1 MSEFESCKRG
11 TEPGG
16 KTAGWLFALLFLVV
30 AVSSGYGQSSP
41 ETQSAPAIPA
51 QSPTISTNVDEVSLD
66 LVVHDQKHKSVLD
79 LKPEDIEVT
88 DNDTPVALTGFH
100 LVKADANT
108 PHLITLVFD
117 HFDISAAKSAQNLA
131 VKILKMFPTNGYS
144 FALLDFSGRLRLLQ
158 GFTEDRGAI
167 AQAVKIVTNKADAPL
182 ILSATGLAVKNTND
196 HSDDERASAAAQA
209 EKNLIA
215 ITRTGADLSGAH
227 VDVKVRARYQTLL
240 AALADA
246 QLIRQDQHTVPTLA
260 GLLALVRAQQKLTER
275 KAIIYFTENAQM
287 DSAAKEMVHTITGAA
302 NRAGVSFYV
311 VDMDALDVGGE
322 HQIQTAMLSGGAPFS
337 PVAQPVAGS
346 GGHATTMPMQQ
357 ASGFGNSGSATDFMM
372 RSDEGSTFTA
382 VKSPMMDLA
391 NGTGGAYIDAQNNT
405 RKPLQQMLQDM
416 TTYYQASYVPPIKE
430 YDGSFRTIST
440 KPVRAGL
447 EIKTKSGYVA
457 LAPGA
462 EAGIRPFEV
471 PLLKLLNNPQL
482 PTDLKFHAAVL
493 QFGELPDGN
502 VNTLA
507 VEVPITA
514 LETKKD
520 THTNLYSAHVSIV
533 AQIKDKSGTVIE
545 HFGEDIS
552 KRGALESIDTDASA
566 AITLQRHFMAIPGQ
580 YVMEVVVFD
589 QAGGKAGA
597 ERVNFEIPAV
607 QPSPSL
613 SEIVLVRKV
622 DTFHEEDDPLEPL
635 RFEKGRL
642 TPNLS
647 GQLPEN
653 SKSVSLFFFL
663 HPDPKATDP
672 ATLEMEVSHNGN
684 PGHRTPLSLPVRK
697 EHAGDAIPYM
707 ANFKASALAPGVY
720 DVKTTMTQGGKTSE
734 RDLTF
739 TVEGTV
745 AGNKPTAA
753 ADSAL
758 AADVKAQGVT
768 AEPHAATQLV
778 ITTLSDPLPPPSP
791 EEVTSLIA
799 DTRERAVGYADSL
812 PNFICVEITN
822 RSYDPTGSGRW
833 KHRDTIAELLRY
845 RDKAETHTMIEI
857 DGKPSTGDRDAM
869 SGSFSAGELGGV
881 LKSVFAPSAKAD
893 FRWKETDALGAGT
906 VQVFDYRVARTNSL
920 FSVTGFNNRAV
931 TVGFHGLVFIDSTT
945 RNVRRITLVADDL
958 PADFPTHATSLA
970 VDYDYVVIN
979 AHDYLMPISAE
990 MSLRQG
996 RHEAVLNTIEFRNY
1010 RRFGSNVRILNFN
1023 PIEKP

>member
-1 MSEFESCKRG
+1 M
-11 TEPGG
+11 
-16 KTAGWLFALLFLVV
+16 
-30 AVSSGYGQSSP
+30 
-41 ETQSAPAIPA
+41 
-51 QSPTISTNVDEVSLD
+51 
-66 LVVHDQKHKSVLD
+66 
-79 LKPEDIEVT
+79 T

-108 PHLITLVFD
+108 GHLITLVFD
-117 HFDISAAKSAQNLA
+117 HFGVSAAKNAQNLA
-131 VKILKMFPTNGYS
+131 TRILKMFPSNGYS

-158 GFTEDRGAI
+158 GFTDDRGAI
-167 AQAVKIVTNKADAPL
+167 AQAIKTVTDKAGTPL
-182 ILSATGLAVKNTND
+182 ILSATGLMVKNPND
-196 HSDDERASAAAQA
+196 HSDDERASAAARA

-215 ITRTGADLSGAH
+215 ITRTGADPSGTH
-227 VDVKVRARYQTLL
+227 VDLKVRARYQTLL

-260 GLLALVRAQQKLTER
+260 GLLALVRSQQRLTER
-275 KAIIYFTENAQM
+275 KAIIYFTENTQM
-287 DSAAKEMVHTITGAA
+287 DSAAREMVHTITGAA

-322 HQIQTAMLSGGAPFS
+322 HQIQTAMLSGQAPFN
-337 PVAQPVAGS
+337 PTPQVVAGS
-346 GGHATTMPMQQ
+346 GGHATTTPMQQ
-357 ASGFGNSGSATDFMM
+357 SSGFGTAGGAAGSATDFMM

-382 VKSPMMDLA
+382 IKSPMMDLA

-430 YDGSFRTIST
+430 YDGSFRTIAA

-447 EIKTKSGYVA
+447 EIKTKTGYVA

-471 PLLKLLNNPQL
+471 PLLKLLNEPQL
-482 PTDLKFHAAVL
+482 PTDVKFHAAVL

-502 VNTLA
+502 TSTLA
-507 VEVPITA
+507 VEVPIAA

-520 THTNLYSAHVSIV
+520 THTNLFSAHVSIV
-533 AQIKDKSGTVIE
+533 AEIKDKTGTVIE

-552 KRGALESIDTDASA
+552 KRGALESIDTDSSA

-580 YVMEVVVFD
+580 YVMEVAVRDQFD
-589 QAGGKAGA
+589 GKDGA
-597 ERVNFEIPAV
+597 ARVDFEIPAV

-635 RFEKGRL
+635 RFEKGKL

-653 SKSVSLFFFL
+653 AKSVSLFFIL
-663 HPDPKATDP
+663 HPDPKAADP

-684 PGHRTPLSLPVRK
+684 PGHRTPLALPIHK
-697 EHAGDAIPYM
+697 GLAGDAIPYM
-707 ANFKASALAPGVY
+707 ANFRASSLAPGVY
-720 DVKTTMTQGGKTSE
+720 DVKATMTQGGKTSE

-745 AGNKPTAA
+745 AGNKPTAGP
-753 ADSAL
+753 DNAL
-758 AADVKAQGVT
+758 AADVKMQGAT
-768 AEPHAATQLV
+768 TEPHSAAQLV
-778 ITTLSDPLPPPSP
+778 ITTLTNPLPPPTP
-791 EEVTSLIA
+791 DEVTSLISDA
-799 DTRERAVGYADSL
+799 RQRAVSYADSL
-812 PNFICVEITN
+812 PNFLCVEVTN

-845 RDKAETHTMIEI
+845 RDKTETHTMLEI

-893 FRWKETDALGAGT
+893 FQWKETDALGAGT
-906 VQVFDYRVARTNSL
+906 VQVFDYRVARANSL
-920 FSVTGFNNRAV
+920 FSVTGFNNRQV
-931 TVGFHGLVFIDSTT
+931 TVGFHGMVFIDSTT

-958 PADFPTHATSLA
+958 PADFPTHATSIA

-979 AHDYLMPISAE
+979 THDYLMPISAE

-1010 RRFGSNVRILNFN
+1010 RRFGSNVRILDFN
-1023 PIEKP
+1023 PVEKP